1 MTDLTK
7 TIADLSG
14 AFDTFTKS
22 HAERYDELKGR
33 LEAVEAAK
41 DRPGASAGPA
51 PALAY
56 KRHQTSAGPVFEVPS
71 HVRLADVPELR
82 AQKAPEISLE
92 RWLAATV
99 AGERCGDSE
108 AVKYAREL
116 KQMVTTS
123 TGVLIPAEY
132 QSQWIDLLR
141 ARSVLSAAGM
151 RTVTMTAKTQVH
163 SAVTADPTVS
173 WHTEAAAINAAN
185 PTFAARTL
193 TAKTVVARCQA
204 SVELSQDSPDF
215 GAQLA
220 GVMTGAI
227 AAEIDRVG
235 LEGSGT
241 PPEPTG
247 IANTSGRS
255 SQTSVGALTDYEELT
270 SGIGALLQA
279 NCDLEQVSRFAVMNP
294 RTWTAYQNLVT
305 GISSDK
311 TPLARPRSIENMQF
325 LVTSNIAGNW
335 GASPQV
341 ASTIYLGDFRDLL
354 LGVRLESSIEVLKLD
369 TFASNLLL
377 EFVGYAR
384 CDFLVTRPASFHT
397 VEDIQAS

>member
-1 MTDLTK
+1 MSSEVLQAVESIGATIEHSRKQAEKQFAELRDRIETIEAK
-7 TIADLSG
+7 ESRPRAGTVARSTNFKAFPTQHGISYEVPHNVKIADVLPQ
-14 AFDTFTKS
+14 A
-22 HAERYDELKGR
+22 
-33 LEAVEAAK
+33 
-41 DRPGASAGPA
+41 
-51 PALAY
+51 
-56 KRHQTSAGPVFEVPS
+56 
-71 HVRLADVPELR
+71 
-82 AQKAPEISLE
+82 KAPEISLE

-108 AVKYAREL
+108 AVQYARES

-132 QSQWIDLLR
+132 QGQWIDLLR
-141 ARSVLSAAGM
+141 AQSVLNTAGM
-151 RTVTMTAKTQVH
+151 RTVVMDAKTQVH
-163 SAVTADPTVS
+163 AAVTVDPAAT
-173 WHTEAAAINAAN
+173 WHTEAASIGVDN
-185 PTFAARTL
+185 PTFASRTL
-193 TAKTVVARCQA
+193 TARTLVTRCQA

-220 GVMTGAI
+220 AVMSRAM

-241 PPEPTG
+241 PPEPQG
-247 IANTSGRS
+247 IKNVSGRS
-255 SQTSVGALTDYEELT
+255 SQTGVAALTDYEEIT

-279 NCDLEQVSRFAVMNP
+279 NCDLEQVSKFAVMNP
-294 RTWTAYQNLVT
+294 RCWTAYQNLVT

-311 TPLARPRSIENMQF
+311 TPLARPRSIEAMQF

-335 GASPQV
+335 AASPNL

-354 LGVRLESSIEVLKLD
+354 LGVRLESSIEVLKL
-369 TFASNLLL
+369 TTYASNLLL

-397 VEDIQAS
+397 IEGVQAS

>member
-1 MTDLTK
+1 MSTLIE
-7 TIADLSG
+7 TIEGIGTS
-14 AFDTFTKS
+14 
-22 HAERYDELKGR
+22 
-33 LEAVEAAK
+33 VEAFKKRNDAEVAALRDRVEKIEAK
-41 DRPGASAGPA
+41 ADRPIAGTRAAA
-51 PALAY
+51 PAGVKSY
-56 KRHQTSAGPVFEVPS
+56 PTDHGEVFEVPS
-71 HVRLADVPELR
+71 SAKLADVLPATR
-82 AQKAPEISLE
+82 APEISLE

-99 AGERCGDSE
+99 AGEKCGDRE
-108 AVKYAREL
+108 AVQYAREQ
-116 KQMVTTS
+116 KQLVTTTS
-123 TGVLIPAEY
+123 GVLIPAEY

-141 ARSVLSAAGM
+141 ARSVLNAAGM
-151 RTVTMTAKTQVH
+151 RTVTMTNKTQTH
-163 SAVTADPTVS
+163 AAVTADPAAT
-173 WHTEAAAINAAN
+173 WHTEAASISADN

-193 TAKTVVARCQA
+193 TAKTLVTRCQA

-220 GVMTGAI
+220 AVMSRAM

-255 SQTSVGALTDYEELT
+255 NQTGVAGLTDYEEIT
-270 SGIGALLQA
+270 SGIGALLAA
-279 NCDLEQVSRFAVMNP
+279 NCELEQVSKFAIMNP
-294 RTWTAYQNLVT
+294 YTWTAYQNLVT

-311 TPLARPRSIENMQF
+311 TPLARPRSIEAMQF
-325 LVTSNIAGNW
+325 LVTSNIAGDW
-335 GASPQV
+335 AASPQ
-341 ASTIYLGDFRDLL
+341 ATSTIYLGDFRDLL
-354 LGVRLESSIEVLKLD
+354 LGVRLESSIEVLKLT

-397 VEDIQAS
+397 IEGVQA